1 MRVLTI
7 ADIFAALIEVRAY
20 RPPMDRAQGLLDP
33 LEMAGTK
40 LEKALVV
47 AFRDVALTR

>member
-1 MRVLTI
+1 VL
-7 ADIFAALIEVRAY
+7 D
-20 RPPMDRAQGLLDP
+20 
-33 LEMAGTK
+33 MAGQK